1 LEITKSI
8 SRLEKLKKSMILA
21 RGKEALREHINSK
34 KEFLKETLR
43 HVIREE
49 LSTDEKKSR

>member
-1 LEITKSI
+1 
-8 SRLEKLKKSMILA
+8 MILA